1 MASAQEMRAEIES
14 GYGSLKE
21 AIEGVGGN
29 WPAAR
34 PAAESVLRNELEL
47 AVTIAET
54 MEALRLPERKQ
65 FTLESQ
71 AEALSALSEVAET
84 CSKVFGYVEDRDLV
98 KSTPFM
104 DTIGGV
110 LQAAAEQASGSAQT
124 IKAAS

>member
-1 MASAQEMRAEIES
+1 MASAKELRETIES

-21 AIEGVGGN
+21 AIEGAGSN
-29 WPAAR
+29 WTSAR
-34 PAAESVLRNELEL
+34 PAAESVLRSELEF

-84 CSKVFGYVEDRDLV
+84 CNKVFGYVEDRDLV
-98 KSTPFM
+98 KATPFM
-104 DTIGGV
+104 ETIGGV
-110 LQAAAEQASGSAQT
+110 LEAAAEQASGSAQA